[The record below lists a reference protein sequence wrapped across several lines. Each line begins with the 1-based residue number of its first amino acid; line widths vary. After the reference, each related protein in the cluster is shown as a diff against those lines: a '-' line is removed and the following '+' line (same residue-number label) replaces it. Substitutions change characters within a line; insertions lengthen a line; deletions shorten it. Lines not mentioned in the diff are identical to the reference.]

1 MANTNLK
8 EIWGTGNDL
17 DAAGARM
24 GGEKRTF
31 REFQPPDYDPR
42 QRRRTDDVGFSQ
54 QQWDD
59 KDGHYII
66 NLGDSLLPRYKI
78 LKVIGEGTFGKVTQ
92 CWDRTEK
99 KYVAIKIIKSIP
111 KYREAA
117 KVEIEILK
125 DIERRDKQ
133 RASGCITMLE
143 SFDFRN
149 HFCLVFDLL
158 GMSMYDFLRQ
168 NSYRAFSLQEVQI
181 FGRQLL
187 RTVAFL
193 HKMRLIHTDLKLE
206 NILLVNSDWQYHRHP
221 VHGRSRVVRCKDL
234 VVIDLGSATYE
245 TDHHASIVS
254 TRHYRAPEVVLG
266 LGWSYPCDLWS
277 VGCILLELF
286 TGEATF
292 QTHDNLEHL
301 AMMERIFGKLP
312 RGMTARADRRTV
324 GRFLSERG
332 DLRWPE
338 DATPD
343 SLRAVERMRP
353 LEEMFDMSRADHRQ
367 FHDLC
372 CQLLSFEPNSR
383 LSADKAMGHEF
394 FHLDIAPEY
403 NEESLLQYP
412 DAPIP
417 PPTMPPP
424 VNHAVKVPG
433 ASGVSGLSGVS
444 SSVVGVGGMTQFPR
458 AVAADELGLSV
469 ASSFHQGLA
478 PNTDTPQQDLFT
490 NAT

>member
-1 MANTNLK
+1 M
-8 EIWGTGNDL
+8 
-17 DAAGARM
+17 
-24 GGEKRTF
+24 
-31 REFQPPDYDPR
+31 R
-42 QRRRTDDVGFSQ
+42 QCRVPLLNRCVWLCV
-54 QQWDD
+54 QWDD

-66 NLGDSLLPRYKI
+66 KLGESLLPRYKI

-133 RASGCITMLE
+133 RVSGCITMLE

-221 VHGRSRVVRCKDL
+221 IHGRSRVVKCKDL

-245 TDHHASIVS
+245 SDHHASIVS

-266 LGWSYPCDLWS
+266 LGWTYPCDLWS

-301 AMMERIFGKLP
+301 AMMERIFGPLP
-312 RGMTARADRRTV
+312 RVMTTRADRRTV
-324 GRFLSERG
+324 GRFLTERG

-338 DATPD
+338 DAAPD

-353 LEEMFDMSRADHRQ
+353 LAVSSCA
-367 FHDLC
+367 C
-372 CQLLSFEPNSR
+372 C
-383 LSADKAMGHEF
+383 HC
-394 FHLDIAPEY
+394 
-403 NEESLLQYP
+403 ESLCLRARAGAGAGFSLLCMHTRLNCDQCLWCMWCTSN
-412 DAPIP
+412 DALHDIP
-417 PPTMPPP
+417 WTCRTCLTSHGKTTGSFMTC
-424 VNHAVKVPG
+424 A
-433 ASGVSGLSGVS
+433 S
-444 SSVVGVGGMTQFPR
+444 SSSSSS
-458 AVAADELGLSV
+458 LSRGWLP
-469 ASSFHQGLA
+469 QRRW
-478 PNTDTPQQDLFT
+478 NTTFSR
-490 NAT
+490 

>member
-1 MANTNLK
+1 
-8 EIWGTGNDL
+8 
-17 DAAGARM
+17 M
-24 GGEKRTF
+24 GF
-31 REFQPPDYDPR
+31 AP
-42 QRRRTDDVGFSQ
+42 

-66 NLGDSLLPRYKI
+66 NLGDSLQTRYKI

-92 CWDRTEK
+92 CWDRQEK

-125 DIERRDKQ
+125 DIERRDMH
-133 RASGCITMLE
+133 RTSGCITMLE
-143 SFDFRN
+143 SFDFRQ

-168 NSYRAFSLQEVQI
+168 NSYRAFALKEVQT
-181 FGRQLL
+181 FGIQLL
-187 RTVAFL
+187 KTVAFL

-206 NILLVNSDWQYHRHP
+206 NILLTNSDWQYHRHP
-221 VHGRSRVVRCKDL
+221 SHGRSRVVKQKDL

-245 TDHHASIVS
+245 TEHHASIVS

-266 LGWSYPCDLWS
+266 LGWTYPCDLWS
-277 VGCILLELF
+277 IGCILLELF

-312 RGMTARADRRTV
+312 RVMTTRADRRLV
-324 GRFLSERG
+324 GKFISERG

-338 DATPD
+338 DSSSD
-343 SLRAVERMRP
+343 SLQAVERMRP
-353 LEEMFDMSRADHRQ
+353 LEEMFDMSRPDHKQ

-372 CQLLSFEPNSR
+372 KKLLAFEPHSR
-383 LSADKAMGHEF
+383 VTAATAMEHEF
-394 FHLDIAPEY
+394 FHLDITPEY
-403 NEESLLQYP
+403 TEESLLLYP

-417 PPTMPPP
+417 PPTMPAPI
-424 VNHAVKVPG
+424 NQASSKPG
-433 ASGVSGLSGVS
+433 VASVAMGIA
-444 SSVVGVGGMTQFPR
+444 GMTQFPR
-458 AVAADELGLSV
+458 SAAAADAVGPAGPST
-469 ASSFHQGLA
+469 FHQGMA
-478 PNTDTPQQDLFT
+478 PNADAAQQDLFKT
-490 NAT
+490 SL